1 MNTLAFDIAQFFP
14 LPNYHLLPL
23 ILDKAGFNSKIFF
36 FFFNYL
42 IDRQIQYVWNSFISP
57 FFRADIGVDQ
67 GLALSPILSALYII
81 LIFHIFKKR
90 TKNLLSP
97 ISVSTLSL
105 IDNGLF
111 VFQEKI
117 YKKSNTNLFC
127 SYSIISSL
135 FKQFRLRI
143 EHNKLEIFY
152 FFRLIKNYE
161 LSLLDLGLLERPL
174 L

>member
-1 MNTLAFDIAQFFP
+1 MEQF
-14 LPNYHLLPL
+14 HL
-23 ILDKAGFNSKIFF
+23 S
-36 FFFNYL
+36 
-42 IDRQIQYVWNSFISP
+42 
-57 FFRADIGVDQ
+57 FFRADVSVDQ
-67 GLALSPILSALYII
+67 GLALSPILSTLYIT

-97 ISVSTLSL
+97 ISVSTFSF
-105 IDNGLF
+105 IDDGLY
-111 VFQEKI
+111 VFQKKS
-117 YKKSNTNLFC
+117 YKKSNKNLFC

-143 EHNKLEIFY
+143 EYNKLEIFY

-161 LSLLDLGLLERPL
+161 LPLLDLGLLERPL